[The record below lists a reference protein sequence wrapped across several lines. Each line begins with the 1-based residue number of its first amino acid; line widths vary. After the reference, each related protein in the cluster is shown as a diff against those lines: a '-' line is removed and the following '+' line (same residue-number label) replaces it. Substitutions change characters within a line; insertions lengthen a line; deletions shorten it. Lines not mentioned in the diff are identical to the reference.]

1 MSMAFSDIDFTA
13 VFRRLADKRIEE
25 AMAEGKFDNLRGAGE
40 PLVLDPMP
48 ADEEAR
54 ATWWAVRI
62 MRNADFT
69 PDEVR
74 WRKML
79 DHLRDE
85 LSQTRSESRARALVG
100 QINDL
105 VGKVNALPATALQA
119 PVSPVDEA
127 AEVERV
133 RRNTDRSS

>member
-1 MSMAFSDIDFTA
+1 MPDLDFTA
-13 VFRRLADKRIEE
+13 AFRRLADMRIEE
-25 AMAEGKFDNLRGAGE
+25 AMAEGKFDNLPGAGE

-62 MRNADFT
+62 MKNADYT

-74 WRKML
+74 WRKTL
-79 DHLRDE
+79 DSLRDE
-85 LSQTRSESRARALVG
+85 LSRTKSEKRARALAG

-105 VGKVNALPATALQA
+105 VRKVNSLGAQALQA
-119 PVSPVDEA
+119 PVRPVDET

-133 RRNTDRSS
+133 RRVSK